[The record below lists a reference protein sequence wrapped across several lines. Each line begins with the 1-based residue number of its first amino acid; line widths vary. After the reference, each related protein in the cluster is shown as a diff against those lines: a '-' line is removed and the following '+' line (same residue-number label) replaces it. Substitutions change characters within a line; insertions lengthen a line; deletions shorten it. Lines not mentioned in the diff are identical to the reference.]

1 MGSARVKFT
10 DEYKKHA
17 VELVNN
23 DGATIA
29 GVAEDLGIG
38 STTLGNWVKKW
49 RQSLPEPD
57 EDEPLNESE
66 RRELIRLRAEAK
78 DKDKRLSHQEMELRF
93 AKKVA
98 AWLAKDEQ

>member
-1 MGSARVKFT
+1 MGSARAKFT
-10 DEYKKHA
+10 DEYKQHA

-29 GVAEDLGIG
+29 SVAEDLGIG

-66 RRELIRLRAEAK
+66 RQELVRLRADAK
-78 DKDKRLSHQEMELRF
+78 NKDARLAHQDMELRF

-98 AWLAKDEQ
+98 AWLAKSEQ